1 MTLHKCSKIMVKKLG
16 KAACVLITLLMSVGI
31 RSEAT
36 GRRQF

>member
-1 MTLHKCSKIMVKKLG
+1 MVKKLG
-16 KAACVLITLLMSVGI
+16 KGACVLITLLMSVGI